1 MTYCNI
7 DDDILRAS
15 DVDLNLF
22 RARRVNGRSM
32 MAITTVFFCCSIPNR
47 AGHFSWSTF
56 QSNLYLLV
64 RPFIHSDDAFIR
76 PILRSPF
83 SAKRSFRFSRLKR
96 DDSVNLLDLGRPRQ
110 RRFMDRERYLRV
122 PIPRVEIYLRP
133 PRRNYEQQAKVPTV
147 TILLLFSSSSLSFSF
162 SSIFFFSIL
171 FGPLSIIVMK
181 VHRNVLSNMR
191 RAISRV
197 CRETHGVE
205 NSRKCSCHRKCERY
219 SFTKLIISLRW
230 KGRRR
235 KGEILGWAK
244 LN

>member
-22 RARRVNGRSM
+22 RARRVNGRTDGHY
-32 MAITTVFFCCSIPNR
+32 TTAFFCYSIPNR

-76 PILRSPF
+76 PILRPPF
-83 SAKRSFRFSRLKR
+83 PAKRSFPFSRLKR

-110 RRFMDRERYLRV
+110 RRFMDRKRYLRV

-133 PRRNYEQQAKVPTV
+133 PRTNYEQQAKVPTV
-147 TILLLFSSSSLSFSF
+147 TILLLFSASSLSFSF
-162 SSIFFFSIL
+162 SSTFFSIL

-181 VHRNVLSNMR
+181 AHRN
-191 RAISRV
+191 
-197 CRETHGVE
+197 
-205 NSRKCSCHRKCERY
+205 
-219 SFTKLIISLRW
+219 ISL
-230 KGRRR
+230 KYA
-235 KGEILGWAK
+235 ESDIACLP
-244 LN
+244 

>member
-1 MTYCNI
+1 MAAAWWPLPPSSFAVVSQI
-7 DDDILRAS
+7 GRDIFHGRLFNLIYICSLGHSYTRTTRSS
-15 DVDLNLF
+15 DQ
-22 RARRVNGRSM
+22 
-32 MAITTVFFCCSIPNR
+32 FC
-47 AGHFSWSTF
+47 
-56 QSNLYLLV
+56 
-64 RPFIHSDDAFIR
+64 
-76 PILRSPF
+76 SPF
-83 SAKRSFRFSRLKR
+83 PAKRSFRFSRLKR

-235 KGEILGWAK
+235 KGEILGFGEIK
-244 LN
+244 LAVETFFLVSLYVLTRDSYV